1 MSETKEPLL
10 DFETTGRVTVA
21 TIRTSSVLS
30 ASNVADFGAQ
40 VLDYVGRHAGLA
52 LIINFEHVDY
62 LSSAVLTELLR
73 INKKINEVKG
83 RLHLCAVSK
92 TIREIFTITNLDR
105 VFVLHEDGKDAG
117 VRRMERSLDVAAS
130 EAAWVEPKS
139 T

>member
-1 MSETKEPLL
+1 MTGSKEPLL
-10 DFETTGRVTVA
+10 DFEVSGRVTVA

-30 ASNVADFGAQ
+30 ATNVADFGAEL
-40 VLDYVGRHAGLA
+40 VDYVGKHPGVA

-73 INKKINEVKG
+73 INKVINEVKG

-105 VFVLHEDGKDAG
+105 VFVLHEDSKEAG
-117 VRRMERSLDVAAS
+117 VRRMERSLAVAAS
-130 EAAWVEPKS
+130 EAAWEEPKS
-139 T
+139 S